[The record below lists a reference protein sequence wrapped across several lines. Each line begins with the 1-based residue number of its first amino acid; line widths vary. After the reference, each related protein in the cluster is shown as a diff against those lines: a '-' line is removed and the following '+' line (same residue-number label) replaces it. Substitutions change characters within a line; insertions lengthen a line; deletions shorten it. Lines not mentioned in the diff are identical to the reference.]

1 MAITFPIVRLNIN
14 NQTIEFRDT
23 DIIDAEVVQEIH
35 PIGIELPASS
45 ATIRIY
51 ITDPRFSPFSEGE
64 FYDELV
70 NNLTVDV
77 YESIDEEEVY
87 LGRFYLAE
95 WRNPS
100 EHEFEF
106 VCQDAV
112 GVLDSIVFD
121 GMFWETAVSLE
132 EAVGTVLNPAGI
144 PYMIDEEIASRPL
157 KGYLPAG
164 KTREALQQILFAGR
178 AVAITAQSDKI
189 VITDAGLPAGGMNE
203 AVQYY
208 GDPLYGAAFFGDAQY
223 DGVITSSDK
232 TDKQKLQIEP
242 LVTGIQLVSHDY
254 AKSLTQEEIFKLWL
268 EPGDHKLPFPKPFY
282 DVTAEGVGATP
293 AYLMTENPTPTAIT
307 TEDNRIL
314 SFEGAFEFGANYIF
328 LHVKTAGNVI
338 VRGYPW
344 LDNKLSFVYDESE
357 ATKQFSSGVV
367 YGEPTYGESYYA
379 KFWQV
384 SASPNV
390 WKVDQATLVSADI
403 APLVMEKLITFAKLR
418 YRQDVTLFPREDVKP
433 GNIELVDSLYD
444 KDINGIVKRTVSDLT
459 GGFLIDTEL
468 IGAERMV

>member
-1 MAITFPIVRLNIN
+1 MANTYPIVRLNVN
-14 NQTIEFRDT
+14 NQTIEFRNT
-23 DIIDAEVVQEIH
+23 DIIQAEVVQEIH

-203 AVQYY
+203 AVQFY
-208 GDPLYGAAFFGDAQY
+208 GDPLYGAAFFGDALY
-223 DGVITSSDK
+223 DGVITGSDK

-242 LVTGIQLVSHDY
+242 LVTGIQLVSHDFT
-254 AKSLTQEEIFKLWL
+254 KGSTQEEIYSAYL
-268 EPGDHKLPFPKPFY
+268 EPGDYKIVYSKPFY
-282 DVTAEGVGATP
+282 GVTAEGVGATP
-293 AYLMTENPTPTAIT
+293 AYLMTENPIPTAIT
-307 TEDNRIL
+307 TEDSRIL
-314 SFEGAFEFGANYIF
+314 SFEGTFEFGVNHIF

-344 LDNKLSFVYDESE
+344 IDNNQAFVYDESE

-384 SASPNV
+384 SAAPNV

-468 IGAERMV
+468 IGTERMV